1 MARPDTEY
9 QVTPKGEEMAKRL
22 AQTRGMKGMMGNKAS
37 PSSTAEQTDSRISK
51 TPKKDPNYTTISG
64 GVARPLR
71 QNDTVSDI
79 LAKMYNFMRKKYE
92 RDLKDAK
99 KEKKYRVS
107 LVKAKEN
114 RIEELIKLFKGKY
127 KRKVSKD
134 TKKEKTD
141 QDDKKDKGLFNGVID
156 KAKQTVQS
164 VKEGAKTIFQKST
177 TAVSKVAPSASTVAK
192 VAVGGAVVAASTSA
206 IGGAE
211 SGGNYDITFGDRVDK
226 KTGKIINSKGYKT
239 PEDLFGKKLT
249 EMTLAEVKEFGKKRQ
264 AASPNSGASGKY
276 QFMPTTLFGYDKNGK
291 HIPGLVDQAGLSMNA
306 KFSPEVQEQLQARL
320 EKQNEASLKNQGI
333 EATMAN
339 KYMAH
344 YIGPGGAGAVNR
356 AKSRGEDKTV
366 AQAMIDEGLKPPGR
380 ENNRELYEIK
390 VKDFEGILAQ
400 RMSKHGAS
408 SPHSSAET
416 TKPAPKETKPIP
428 QQIKPPANN
437 SGSSVMLN
445 TNNTNI
451 LNGGTN
457 YSVTQDNVK
466 STAPLLDLQYN

>member
-164 VKEGAKTIFQKST
+164 VKEGAKTIFQKGTSVVNKGVST
-177 TAVSKVAPSASTVAK
+177 VSRAVPSVSTVAK
-192 VAVGGAVVAASTSA
+192 VAVSAGATATAASVIAKEEGVVTKGYWDPPNQKELVSIGYGHQITQEEYKQGFIQAGDEQVPIKGNRGIDTIVSKDQAKKIFERDVPKYEAQAKQAIGPAWSKLNDNQKAAIVDYTYNAGVGSAKKNTGLYRLINEGLVQKIEAGDMQGAAQLIQDKGVKTAKGVENKVLVQRRKNEAALFVTPVEAQKSVTTSA
-206 IGGAE
+206 
-211 SGGNYDITFGDRVDK
+211 
-226 KTGKIINSKGYKT
+226 
-239 PEDLFGKKLT
+239 
-249 EMTLAEVKEFGKKRQ
+249 
-264 AASPNSGASGKY
+264 
-276 QFMPTTLFGYDKNGK
+276 
-291 HIPGLVDQAGLSMNA
+291 
-306 KFSPEVQEQLQARL
+306 
-320 EKQNEASLKNQGI
+320 
-333 EATMAN
+333 MA
-339 KYMAH
+339 
-344 YIGPGGAGAVNR
+344 
-356 AKSRGEDKTV
+356 
-366 AQAMIDEGLKPPGR
+366 
-380 ENNRELYEIK
+380 
-390 VKDFEGILAQ
+390 
-400 RMSKHGAS
+400 
-408 SPHSSAET
+408 
-416 TKPAPKETKPIP
+416 APKETKPIP